1 MLILTILTVQEIIY
15 SMTQIK
21 NEKKKKKK
29 AHGENLAQVPAQA
42 LLHVLTRA
50 LSSNMHLHTGRIGVP
65 GPAS

>member
-1 MLILTILTVQEIIY
+1 MLILTILTVKEIIY

-21 NEKKKKKK
+21 NEKKKKK

>member
-21 NEKKKKKK
+21 NEKKKKK

>member
-1 MLILTILTVQEIIY
+1 MLILTILTVKEIIY

-21 NEKKKKKK
+21 NEKKKKK

-65 GPAS
+65 GPAT